1 MNYRKIYTNFAL
13 LTFLL
18 LFSVFVQAQMHEPVK
33 WSFKTKVTVAN
44 TTELQFVATIEQG
57 WHLYSQHLAN
67 GGPMPTEFK
76 FDKVPEFELVGTA
89 SEPKPEVI
97 FDKMFKMKVQYFS
110 TSATFIQK
118 IKVLTDKPVTIKGSI
133 FYQSCNDESCI
144 PGEMEFSFIV
154 PGKTA
159 VAETQ
164 KAGNVAEPGKISTA
178 LPEATDS
185 LNSVVK
191 DQSARNDS
199 NTEIKAIEK
208 IKPLANNDDFTGKN
222 QTLMWFFLQAFLW
235 GLLAILT
242 PCVFPMI
249 PMTVSYFMK
258 SGSRG
263 KIQALVYGISIVV
276 IYVIFGVLISV
287 LFGADFGNW
296 LSTHWIPN
304 VLFFLIF
311 VVFAASF
318 FGYFDIT
325 VPGWLINK
333 SVKYEDQGGITG
345 TIFMAFTL
353 VLVSFSCTGPIV
365 GTVLV
370 QAVGGMILKPVIGM
384 LGFSLAF
391 AIPFTLFAFF
401 PQWLKSLPKSGGWLN
416 SVKVVIGFI
425 ELAFALKFLNVPDQ
439 TYHWGILDREIYLS
453 FWIVLFTM
461 TGFYLLGKI
470 KFPHDSDYPVVRS
483 FPRLLLI
490 IVTFTFVLYL
500 IPGLFGAPLKGIS
513 GWLPPTETQDFDI
526 NAIVRENKGGG
537 TEVNKGNITEVA
549 RYADH
554 LKLPHGLQGYY
565 DFDQALKVSKELKK
579 PLLVDFTGHGCTNCR
594 EMENRVWSDPQVLK
608 RLRENFVVVA
618 LYVDDKVIEM
628 PKEEW
633 YTNKLGR
640 EVKLL
645 GKKNTE
651 IQTSKF
657 GTNSQPYYAILD
669 GDGNLLV
676 SPRAYD
682 LNINSFKQFLD
693 AGFKAY

>member
-1 MNYRKIYTNFAL
+1 MQYRGIIRKFAL
-13 LTFLL
+13 FTFMLL
-18 LFSVFVQAQMHEPVK
+18 LSGFVEGKIHEPVK
-33 WSFKTKVTVAN
+33 WSFKTNVSDGNIA
-44 TTELQFVATIEQG
+44 ELQFIATIDPG
-57 WHLYSQHLAN
+57 WHLYSQHLAD
-67 GGPMPTEFK
+67 GGPMATEFK
-76 FDKVPEFELVGTA
+76 FEQVSAIELIGPT
-89 SEPKPEVI
+89 SEPKPEEV
-97 FDKMFKMKVQYFS
+97 FDKMFQMKVHYFS

-118 IKVLTDKPVTIKGSI
+118 IKIVTDKPVTIKGVLT
-133 FYQSCNDESCI
+133 YQSCNDESCI
-144 PGEMEFSFIV
+144 PGDAEFSFVV
-154 PGKTA
+154 PGISGS
-159 VAETQ
+159 
-164 KAGNVAEPGKISTA
+164 AGNQSGTTINGDDSSAHLA
-178 LPEATDS
+178 EATGS
-185 LNSVVK
+185 LNSKVTEQPGDDGPETQVK
-191 DQSARNDS
+191 GMKKVRP
-199 NTEIKAIEK
+199 I
-208 IKPLANNDDFTGKN
+208 ANNDDFTGKN
-222 QTLMWFFLQAFLW
+222 KTLLWFFLQAFLW

-258 SGSRG
+258 SGSKG
-263 KIQALVYGISIVV
+263 KFQALVYGISIVA

-304 VLFFLIF
+304 LLFFLIF
-311 VVFAASF
+311 VAFAASF
-318 FGYFDIT
+318 FGYFEIT
-325 VPGWLINK
+325 MPHWLIDK
-333 SVKYEDQGGITG
+333 SSKYEDQGGITG

-365 GTVLV
+365 GTVVV

-401 PQWLKSLPKSGGWLN
+401 PQWLNRLPKSGGWLN

-439 TYHWGILDREIYLS
+439 TYHWGILDREVYLS

-461 TGFYLLGKI
+461 LGFYLLGKI

-490 IVTFTFVLYL
+490 IFTFTFVLYL
-500 IPGLFGAPLKGIS
+500 IPGLMGAPLKGIS

-526 NAIVRENKGGG
+526 NAILRENSGGG
-537 TEVNKGNITEVA
+537 TVVNTGNTTEA
-549 RYADH
+549 ASYADR
-554 LKLPHGLQGYY
+554 LKLPHGLQGYF
-565 DFDQALKVSKELKK
+565 DFDQALKVSKALKK
-579 PLLVDFTGHGCTNCR
+579 PVFVDFTGHGCTNCR

-628 PKEEW
+628 PEEEW
-633 YTNKLGR
+633 YTNNIGK

-657 GTNSQPYYAILD
+657 GTNSQPYYVILD

-676 SPRAYD
+676 SPKAYD
-682 LNINSFKQFLD
+682 LNVESFKQFLD
-693 AGFKAY
+693 AGFKAF